1 MFRDLYAYRCP
12 LSGGARYIQA
22 AAGHFP
28 DAVPGILNAQMPL
41 AVVNSAAD
49 IKPDAVVRHSD
60 IVNPSVSKLRMLF
73 AQSRNHGQ
81 RVVNE
86 RGYTLLC
93 DCQQAESPY
102 KVLSEMARNGEFT
115 VRVSGV
121 HNVNDATREADLEK
135 RGSARAGPLS
145 CY

>member
-1 MFRDLYAYRCP
+1 
-12 LSGGARYIQA
+12 
-22 AAGHFP
+22 
-28 DAVPGILNAQMPL
+28 
-41 AVVNSAAD
+41 
-49 IKPDAVVRHSD
+49 
-60 IVNPSVSKLRMLF
+60 MLF
-73 AQSRNHGQ
+73 AQSLNHGQ

-145 CY
+145 CYGIGLFYISRDCYIYNSAARAGHEMSDIRNPCGDWREGRYGKINSLCECLCAGRIQNQEACGEIT